1 MACGLY
7 KPGVQQQAWTENTE
21 LEFTPREAMGKGENV
36 CLKHTMTFRDW
47 ERKGTRGF
55 TQQGGTTM
63 HRLWTAPR
71 GKGRLLQNL
80 ARAVPEKLRVMTA
93 GLQTGKGE
101 VRATQTRFSCCQ
113 GGTEG
118 NGEADGGRGRGELP
132 KDRNNNSTFMH

>member
-47 ERKGTRGF
+47 EKKKKTERKGTRGF
-55 TQQGGTTM
+55 TQKGGTTM
-63 HRLWTAPR
+63 DRLWTAPR

-80 ARAVPEKLRVMTA
+80 TRAVPEKLRVMKA
-93 GLQTGKGE
+93 GLQTRKGE
-101 VRATQTRFSCCQ
+101 VKGDADPLLLLPGRE
-113 GGTEG
+113 GGE
-118 NGEADGGRGRGELP
+118 RR
-132 KDRNNNSTFMH
+132 S